1 VKCQIVSYHL
11 PNTALLNR
19 IPAMDIF
26 LDEDGIDKY
35 GGMHLRNDVVSLDSR
50 MPWLVRSRGPA

>member
-1 VKCQIVSYHL
+1 MKFLIVSYHL
-11 PNTALLNR
+11 PDAALLNR

-35 GGMHLRNDVVSLDSR
+35 GGMYLCYDVVSLDSK
-50 MPWLVRSRGPA
+50 MPWLVRFRGPA